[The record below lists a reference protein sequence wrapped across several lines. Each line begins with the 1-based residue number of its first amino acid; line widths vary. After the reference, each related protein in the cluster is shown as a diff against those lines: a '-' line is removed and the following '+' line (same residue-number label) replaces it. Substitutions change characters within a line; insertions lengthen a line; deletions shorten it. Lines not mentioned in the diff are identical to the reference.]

1 MTIKQ
6 VLIGGGT
13 GFIGKRLG
21 NLLKTKGYETITVS
35 RMPGEKRI
43 TWHEL
48 EKNGIPE
55 NTMACVNLAGQNV
68 LDPTR

>member
-21 NLLKTKGYETITVS
+21 NLLKTNGYETITVS
-35 RMPGEKRI
+35 RMPGKNRI
-43 TWHEL
+43 TWHDL
-48 EKNGIPE
+48 EKNGIPQ
-55 NTMACVNLAGQNV
+55 NTTACVNLAGQNV